1 MSMAL
6 RVAQEI
12 RDRLVPPKPE
22 VPMLPENV
30 PDWATDTPEPTLA
43 NPVSQLCTHRQFQE
57 PAFAHWTAQMRTPM
71 RAHRK
76 YWEFAYILE
85 ALRQHG
91 MLQPGRRGLG
101 FGTGKEPL
109 PAVMAGH
116 GVEVLAT
123 DLEAGDAAVRGW
135 ASTKQH
141 AAMLG
146 DLNDRGICEA
156 GEFARLVRL
165 EASDMNAISPQYR
178 DFDFCWS
185 SCALEHLGSIDAGL
199 RFIGNSLRTLKPG
212 GIAVH
217 TTEYNCSS
225 DGRTVGHGPTVL
237 FRMQDFL
244 RLGRR
249 LRDQGHE
256 VSFNFCQG
264 SGEVDR
270 HVDLPPYT
278 SDNILKLRLMRYVTT
293 SIGVIVRAR

>member
-12 RDRLVPPKPE
+12 RDRLLPPRAE
-22 VPMLPENV
+22 VPTLPLHVRE
-30 PDWATDTPEPTLA
+30 WATDRGEPSLA
-43 NPVSQLCTHRQFQE
+43 SPVSQLCTYQQFQE
-57 PAFAHWTAQMRTPM
+57 PAFAHWTAEMRTPM

-85 ALRQHG
+85 TLRQHG
-91 MLQPGRRGLG
+91 MLQPGRKGLG

-109 PAVMAGH
+109 PAVMARH

-123 DLEAGDAAVRGW
+123 DLAPGDAATRGW
-135 ASTKQH
+135 TSTAQH
-141 AAMLG
+141 TAMLS
-146 DLNDRGICEA
+146 DLNERGICDPDT
-156 GEFARLVRL
+156 FARLVRL
-165 EASDMNAISPQYR
+165 EASDMNAISPDYAG
-178 DFDFCWS
+178 FDFCWS
-185 SCALEHLGSIDAGL
+185 SCALEHLGSINAGL
-199 RFIGNSLRTLKPG
+199 RFIENSLRTLRPG

-225 DGRTVGHGPTVL
+225 NGRTVGHGPTVL

-244 RLGRR
+244 RLGER
-249 LRDQGHE
+249 LRSLGHQ
-256 VSFNFCQG
+256 VRFNFCQG

-278 SDNILKLRLMRYVTT
+278 SETTLKLRLMRYVTT
-293 SIGVIVRAR
+293 SIGVIVQAR